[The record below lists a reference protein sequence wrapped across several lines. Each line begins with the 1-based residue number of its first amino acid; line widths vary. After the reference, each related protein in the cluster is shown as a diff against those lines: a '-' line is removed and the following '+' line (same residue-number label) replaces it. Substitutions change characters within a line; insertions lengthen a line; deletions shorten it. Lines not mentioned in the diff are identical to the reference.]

1 MNEFP
6 RGLKITTVWLLIGI
20 VMFLGFQ
27 ALESR
32 KHRSQ
37 FSASGGVIEIRRA
50 GDGHYHW
57 PGSVNGVDVDFVI
70 DTGATTTA
78 LPRAVA
84 KRAGLQA
91 EGAIVSSTA
100 GGEAHGHVSRADV
113 ALEGGVQ
120 VHRLR
125 VTVLPSLES
134 PLLGMDVLSRLRWSQ
149 HGGVLRIEPAA
160 SANN

>member
-1 MNEFP
+1 MEELP
-6 RGLKITTVWLLIGI
+6 RSLKITTVWLLVGI
-20 VMFLGFQ
+20 VLFLGFQ

-32 KHRSQ
+32 QHRSQ
-37 FSASGGVIEIRRA
+37 FSTSGGVIEIRRA

-57 PGSVNGVDVDFVI
+57 SGSVNGTEVDFVI

-84 KRAGLQA
+84 QRAGLQA

-100 GGEAHGHVSRADV
+100 GGDAHGHVSRADV
-113 ALEGGVQ
+113 MLDGGVQ
-120 VHRLR
+120 VRRLR
-125 VTVLPSLES
+125 VTVLPSLEA

-149 HGGVLRIEPAA
+149 HGGVLRIEPATNA
-160 SANN
+160 R